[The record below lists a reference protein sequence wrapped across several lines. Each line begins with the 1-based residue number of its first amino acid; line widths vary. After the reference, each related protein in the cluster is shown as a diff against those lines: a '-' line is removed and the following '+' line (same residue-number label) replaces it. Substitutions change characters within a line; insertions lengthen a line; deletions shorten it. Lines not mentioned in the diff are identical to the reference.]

1 MLDVHAPH
9 VSIQGWRDF
18 LLHILTIT
26 IGLFIALSLEGS
38 LSWLHR
44 RRLVQEAEANMRSE
58 IRANANA
65 LNEVS
70 ADIHSGRDDLAH
82 DVGVLR
88 EIIRTHK
95 TSDNSSMQINF
106 HLKTLDNLSWKT
118 AQSTDA
124 LSLMPY
130 ARTKQYAEIYNMQEA
145 FDSAEKQ
152 AARDAI
158 LSLAPFMNLDKDA
171 TITPAEADAIKRQ
184 IEILQAQLLLL
195 DSTISALDQ
204 EYKKFLAAEPE

>member
-44 RRLVQEAEANMRSE
+44 RHLVREAEANMQSE
-58 IRANANA
+58 IHANANA
-65 LNEVS
+65 LKEAA
-70 ADIHSGRDDLAH
+70 ADIHHQQEALAH
-82 DVGVLR
+82 DVSVLN
-88 EIIRTHK
+88 EIIK
-95 TSDNSSMQINF
+95 TGKTPQDGGMQINF
-106 HLKTLDNLSWKT
+106 HLKTLNNLSWKT

-124 LSLMPY
+124 LSLMSY
-130 ARTKQYAEIYNMQEA
+130 DRAKEYAEIYNMQET
-145 FDSAEKQ
+145 FDIAEKQ
-152 AARDAI
+152 AVRDAI
-158 LSLAPFMNLDKDA
+158 LSLAPFMNLQQD
-171 TITPAEADAIKRQ
+171 TVITPAEADAIKRQ

-195 DSTISALDQ
+195 DSTISALDRD
-204 EYKKFLAAEPE
+204 YNKFLAAGPE